1 MCVAMAAHD
10 SIILEEDI
18 DEDYDPTPD
27 EIDEYATWLG
37 MRRPEDDDLLWIA
50 SEGLKA
56 PLPEHWKPCKTQDG
70 GEIYYFNFATGESVW
85 DHPCDDYYRKTYEE
99 EKAKKL
105 RRSAEGNGRP
115 AAAPSS
121 PGLGRQPPGGP
132 IGLSALGSAA
142 RPALAPIGSTS
153 GPPSPLSPGLASSG
167 LGSSGL
173 ASSVLAAGSSS
184 PSPLARS
191 APGARGRS
199 EPGAPTTGPLT
210 GAAAAE
216 ASGTASGVV
225 EPAVAAAAGVAE
237 PAEVVARAR
246 EASGLVEM
254 GGRRPR
260 HVRDASWPA
269 ARRASGS
276 SRWPPLSRASWSR
289 RRTLPRHFR
298 KRHLPR
304 PAFCGRWEPPVLT
317 ATLAASTPPLSCRK
331 PFPSPPWTTG
341 AGRSARRD
349 APAARGGGP
358 CGGGEDPR
366 SAARGV
372 GATRCRGRR
381 HFRDTSETLPRHSSG
396 TPPLSAPC
404 QPAVIRR
411 GATPQDHP
419 TLFPRPSS
427 PRPSSHAPP
436 PHAPPPHRRRAHA
449 LSVRP
454 QAGDQLREQ
463 MQAHAEAALAA
474 ERVAIAA
481 RRRAPSARRHR
492 LVARSVS
499 G

>member
-1 MCVAMAAHD
+1 MAAHD

-18 DEDYDPTPD
+18 DETYDPTPD

-56 PLPEHWKPCKTQDG
+56 PLPEHWKPCRTQDG

-142 RPALAPIGSTS
+142 RPALAPIGSAS
-153 GPPSPLSPGLASSG
+153 GPPSPLSPGLA
-167 LGSSGL
+167 SSGL

-216 ASGTASGVV
+216 ASGTASGSNVV
-225 EPAVAAAAGVAE
+225 AEPAGGVE

-246 EASGLVEM
+246 EARERLVEM
-254 GGRRPR
+254 AAA
-260 HVRDASWPA
+260 VESELEQERDATLEETRRQLEVEGRAEAERIRA
-269 ARRASGS
+269 AQREASE
-276 SRWPPLSRASWSR
+276 RLVV
-289 RRTLPRHFR
+289 
-298 KRHLPR
+298 
-304 PAFCGRWEPPVLT
+304 E
-317 ATLAASTPPLSCRK
+317 
-331 PFPSPPWTTG
+331 
-341 AGRSARRD
+341 
-349 APAARGGGP
+349 
-358 CGGGEDPR
+358 
-366 SAARGV
+366 
-372 GATRCRGRR
+372 
-381 HFRDTSETLPRHSSG
+381 
-396 TPPLSAPC
+396 
-404 QPAVIRR
+404 
-411 GATPQDHP
+411 
-419 TLFPRPSS
+419 
-427 PRPSSHAPP
+427 
-436 PHAPPPHRRRAHA
+436 
-449 LSVRP
+449 
-454 QAGDQLREQ
+454 AGDQLREQ

-481 RRRAPSARRHR
+481 RRRAVMEEELEGEIAELEAAKAAAVDAAKSAQAAAAAAAAAEAVAALEAREAAVSAREAEMSARLR
-492 LVARSVS
+492 DLSAREAQAASDAEALVATAQERAADVKAAAEAEAESEAARWASEAQQRAAAVTAEAALPGAVRGTGTPRRQGPNTCHGSRVAVWSGKHRSRAEATQLGTHLLRS
-499 G
+499 SPKQGFR